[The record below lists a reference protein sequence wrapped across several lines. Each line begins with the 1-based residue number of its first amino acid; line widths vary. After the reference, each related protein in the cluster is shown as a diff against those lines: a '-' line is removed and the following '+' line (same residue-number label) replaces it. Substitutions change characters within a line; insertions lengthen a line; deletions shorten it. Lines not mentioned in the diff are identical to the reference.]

1 MKITRNGF
9 IAIAAFL
16 LLASTSLAQEQGAPS
31 KQQQG
36 SGMNTQHVQAMPMD
50 SMMQNCHKDMQ
61 SIMQS
66 NDQLKKTIDEARAS
80 GDSARMRS
88 ALDDAAKYVDSISG
102 HMNTC
107 MTMMSKMHDMN
118 GMRMTGGQMQQMDEG
133 STMKKEHNGPNSQP
147 SK

>member
-16 LLASTSLAQEQGAPS
+16 LLAGTSFAQEQGAPS
-31 KQQQG
+31 KQRQT
-36 SGMNTQHVQAMPMD
+36 SGMDTQHVQAMPMD
-50 SMMQNCHKDMQ
+50 SMMQNCHKNMQ

-66 NDQLKKTIDEARAS
+66 NDQLKKTIEEAKAS
-80 GDSARMRS
+80 GDPAKMRS
-88 ALDDAAKYVDSISG
+88 ALNDAAKHVDSISG

-107 MTMMSKMHDMN
+107 MTMMSKMHDMSGT
-118 GMRMTGGQMQQMDEG
+118 GMMGGQMQQMDEG
-133 STMKKEHNGPNSQP
+133 STMKKENKGPNSQP

>member
-1 MKITRNGF
+1 MKTTRSGLIV
-9 IAIAAFL
+9 IATFL
-16 LLASTSLAQEQGAPS
+16 LLAGTSFAQEQSAHS

-36 SGMNTQHVQAMPMD
+36 SGMETQNDLGMPMD
-50 SMMQNCHKDMQ
+50 SMMQNCHKNMQ
-61 SIMQS
+61 LMMQS

-88 ALDDAAKYVDSISG
+88 ALDDAAKYVDSISS

-118 GMRMTGGQMQQMDEG
+118 GMRMMGGQMQQMDEG
-133 STMKKEHNGPNSQP
+133 STMKKENNGPNSQP